1 MTLVNTLVF
10 VILEVGF
17 LRSLFELGVNLI
29 LLGQNIILLFYIKPT
44 FGNAWFQWQK
54 YFEVKKDDKTKQ
66 FMKNLIL
73 KCIWRSSEYDMI
85 LCITIM

>member
-44 FGNAWFQWQK
+44 FGNAWFHWHK
-54 YFEVKKDDKTKQ
+54 YFEV
-66 FMKNLIL
+66 
-73 KCIWRSSEYDMI
+73 
-85 LCITIM
+85 